1 MSTPTTLGEQALR
14 ALVERL
20 TATLESLD
28 ELVFVLD
35 LGGRFVDYHAPAD
48 QPLFVVP
55 ERFLGRPYGEVLPP
69 ELAGPLTEKLERVRA
84 TGAVLVHEYQKTV
97 EGRDTWWAARI
108 SPRKDAQGQLTGFTI
123 FSSEVTA
130 RRQAEAQ
137 VKELNARL
145 ARRVDM
151 LTGPTVEDAAPQL
164 GDLFDLEEIQRIQD
178 AFAAATGV
186 ASLIVAPDGTPIT
199 RPSNFCRLCEHI
211 IRGTDKGLCNCRHSD
226 VVIGRYHPEGPVI
239 QPCLSG
245 GLWDAGTTLNAGDRH
260 IASWLVG
267 QVRNEAI
274 DESSLLG
281 YAKEIGADE
290 AEFRKA
296 LGEVP
301 RMPRAQFEKICD
313 ALYLIATQL
322 SRLAL
327 RNLQQARFITELQR
341 LEDQLR
347 QSQKM
352 EAIGQLAGGVAHDFN
367 NILTA
372 QYMHLALLQER
383 TDLPADVQESI
394 AAMQTGARMAADLTR
409 QLLAFSRRQVLQI
422 ERLELNELLGNLL
435 KLFRRVLGEH
445 IHVRIVPSP
454 EPLYV
459 QGDAGMIEQV
469 VINLAVNAR
478 DAMPGGGTL
487 RLVCEAVR
495 IDGLG
500 RRSHPDA
507 RPGVYARITASDT
520 GCGMPPET
528 LQHIFEPFF
537 TTKER
542 GAGTGLG
549 LATVYGIVRQHQGWI
564 EVSSSPGEG
573 TTFQVYLPLV
583 EAAAAQPAVPQPAGV
598 RTGEVAGQ
606 LILVVEDDESVR
618 RVLATILRRLGYR
631 VVEAASGVEALV
643 LWEKH
648 RREIRLVFTDTVM
661 PGGIDGREL
670 AARLL
675 GDAPELHV
683 VLASGYSLD
692 LARLGLPEGHCT
704 FLAKPYDKNRV
715 AEIVRASLQP
725 TPGA

>member
-1 MSTPTTLGEQALR
+1 
-14 ALVERL
+14 
-20 TATLESLD
+20 
-28 ELVFVLD
+28 VLD
-35 LGGRFVDYHAPAD
+35 LDGRFVDYHAPAD
-48 QPLFVVP
+48 QSLLLAPSG
-55 ERFLGRPYGEVLPP
+55 FLGRPFREVLPP
-69 ELAGPLTEKLERVRA
+69 ELAGPLEGRLAQVLA
-84 TGAVLVHEYQKTV
+84 GGNVLVHEYQMTLG
-97 EGRDTWWAARI
+97 GRDTWWRARI
-108 SPRKDAQGQLTGFTI
+108 SPRRDERGAIAGFTI
-123 FSSEVTA
+123 SSREVTA
-130 RRQAEAQ
+130 RKLAESQ
-137 VKELNARL
+137 VQELNARL
-145 ARRVDM
+145 VRRVEA
-151 LTGPTVEDAAPQL
+151 LTGPVKDAATPQL

-178 AFAAATGV
+178 AFAIATGV
-186 ASLIVAPDGTPIT
+186 GSLIVAPDGTPIT
-199 RPSNFCRLCEHI
+199 RPSNFCRLCGQI
-211 IRGTDKGLCNCRHSD
+211 IRGTEKGLCNCRRSD
-226 VVIGRYHPEGPVI
+226 VLIGRYHPEGPVI

-260 IASWLVG
+260 IASWLIG

-274 DESSLLG
+274 DESAILD
-281 YAKEIGADE
+281 YAAEIGADP
-290 AEFRKA
+290 AEFKKA
-296 LGEVP
+296 LGEVT
-301 RMPRAQFEKICD
+301 RMPRLQFERICQ
-313 ALYLIATQL
+313 ALHLIGNQL
-322 SRLAL
+322 SQLAL

-409 QLLAFSRRQVLQI
+409 QLLAFGRRQVLQVQ
-422 ERLELNELLGNLL
+422 RLELNELLANLL

-445 IHVRIVPSP
+445 IEVRIVPAP
-454 EPLYV
+454 AALFV

-478 DAMPGGGTL
+478 DAMPQGGML
-487 RLVCEAVR
+487 RLVCEEACFPENVR
-495 IDGLG
+495 LT
-500 RRSHPDA
+500 HPDA
-507 RPGVYARITASDT
+507 RPGSYARIAVIDT

-537 TTKER
+537 TTKAR

-549 LATVYGIVRQHQGWI
+549 LATVYGIVRQHQGWV
-564 EVSSSPGEG
+564 EVESRPGEG
-573 TTFQVYLPLV
+573 TTFKVYLPLV
-583 EAAAAQPAVPQPAGV
+583 AETAAQRSVQTAPAG
-598 RTGEVAGQ
+598 TGAGAGQ
-606 LILVVEDDESVR
+606 LILVVEDDEDVR
-618 RVLATILRRLGYR
+618 RMLAAILKRLGYR

-648 RREIRLVFTDTVM
+648 RAEIRLVFTDTVM

-670 AARLL
+670 VTRLL
-675 GDAPELHV
+675 AEAPDLHV

-704 FLAKPYDKNRV
+704 FLAKPYDKKRV
-715 AEIVRASLQP
+715 AEIVSASLQQEA
-725 TPGA
+725 GA

>member
-1 MSTPTTLGEQALR
+1 MSTPTPLGEQALR

-20 TATLESLD
+20 TTTLESLD

-35 LGGRFVDYHAPAD
+35 LEGRFVDYHAPAD
-48 QPLFVVP
+48 QPLFVAP
-55 ERFLGRPYGEVLPP
+55 DRFLGRPYGEVLPAS
-69 ELAGPLTEKLERVRA
+69 LAEPLAETLEQVRA
-84 TGAVLVHEYQKTV
+84 TGSVLIHEYPMALG
-97 EGRDTWWAARI
+97 GREMWWAARI
-108 SPRKDAQGQLTGFTI
+108 SPRRDAQGRLTGFTI
-123 FSSEVTA
+123 CSREVTA
-130 RRQAEAQ
+130 CRQAEVE

-151 LTGPTVEDAAPQL
+151 LTGPANGTEAPQL

-245 GLWDAGTTLNAGDRH
+245 GLWDAGTTLNAGDRY

-296 LGEVP
+296 LGEVT

-383 TDLPADVQESI
+383 TDLPADVQEAI
-394 AAMQTGARMAADLTR
+394 AALQTGARMAADLTR

-422 ERLELNELLGNLL
+422 QRLELNELLGNLL

-445 IHVRIVPSP
+445 IEVRIVPAP

-487 RLVCEAVR
+487 RLVCESVR
-495 IDGLG
+495 IDG
-500 RRSHPDA
+500 RERPSHPDA
-507 RPGVYARITASDT
+507 RPGAYARITASDT

-564 EVSSSPGEG
+564 EVSSNPGEG
-573 TTFQVYLPLV
+573 TSFLVYLPCA
-583 EAAAAQPAVPQPAGV
+583 EAAAVQPAAAAASGV

-618 RVLATILRRLGYR
+618 RVLAVILRRLGHR

-675 GDAPELHV
+675 AEAPELHV

-725 TPGA
+725 ASGA

>member
-1 MSTPTTLGEQALR
+1 MGIPTSSASEQELR
-14 ALVERL
+14 GLVERL
-20 TATLESLD
+20 SATLSSLD

-35 LGGRFVDYHAPAD
+35 LDGRFVDYHAPAD
-48 QPLFVVP
+48 QPLLLAP
-55 ERFLGRPYGEVLPP
+55 SSFLGRPFREVLPP
-69 ELAGPLTEKLERVRA
+69 ELAGPLEGRLAQVLAE
-84 TGAVLVHEYQKTV
+84 GNVLVHEYHMTLG
-97 EGRDTWWAARI
+97 GRDTWWRARI
-108 SPRKDAQGQLTGFTI
+108 SPRRDERGAIAGFTI
-123 FSSEVTA
+123 SSREVTA
-130 RRQAEAQ
+130 RKLAESQ
-137 VKELNARL
+137 VQELNARL
-145 ARRVDM
+145 VRRVEA
-151 LTGPTVEDAAPQL
+151 LTGPVKDTETPQL

-178 AFAAATGV
+178 AFAIATGV
-186 ASLIVAPDGTPIT
+186 GSLIVAPDGTPIT

-211 IRGTDKGLCNCRHSD
+211 IRGTEKGLCNCRRSD
-226 VVIGRYHPEGPVI
+226 VLIGRYHPEGPVI

-260 IASWLVG
+260 IASWLIG
-267 QVRNEAI
+267 QVRNEVI
-274 DESSLLG
+274 DESAILN
-281 YAKEIGADE
+281 YAAEIGADP
-290 AEFRKA
+290 AEFMKA
-296 LGEVP
+296 LGEVT
-301 RMPRAQFEKICD
+301 RMPRVQFERICQ
-313 ALYLIATQL
+313 ALHLIGNQL
-322 SRLAL
+322 SQLAL

-409 QLLAFSRRQVLQI
+409 QLLAFGRRQVFQVQ
-422 ERLELNELLGNLL
+422 RLELNELLANLL

-445 IHVRIVPSP
+445 IEVRIVPAP
-454 EPLYV
+454 AALFV

-478 DAMPGGGTL
+478 DAMPQGGML
-487 RLVCEAVR
+487 RLVCEEVR
-495 IDGLG
+495 FPENARLA
-500 RRSHPDA
+500 HPDA
-507 RPGVYARITASDT
+507 RPGSYARIAVIDT
-520 GCGMPPET
+520 GCGMPTET

-537 TTKER
+537 TTKAR

-549 LATVYGIVRQHQGWI
+549 LATVYGIVRQHQGWV
-564 EVSSSPGEG
+564 EVESSPGEG
-573 TTFQVYLPLV
+573 STFKVYLPLV
-583 EAAAAQPAVPQPAGV
+583 AEPSAPRSAQTALAG
-598 RTGEVAGQ
+598 TGAGAGQ
-606 LILVVEDDESVR
+606 LILVVEDDDDVR
-618 RVLATILRRLGYR
+618 RMLAAILKRLGYR

-648 RREIRLVFTDTVM
+648 RTEIRLVFTDTVM

-670 AARLL
+670 VARLL
-675 GDAPELHV
+675 AEAPDLHV

-704 FLAKPYDKNRV
+704 FLAKPYDKKRV
-715 AEIVRASLQP
+715 AEIVSASLQQV
-725 TPGA
+725 ACA